1 MADGSRDVAGASS
14 GNRGYWRMTDAAGKR
29 TTISALPLET
39 SPSVK
44 ASRKMPQLDGLR
56 AFAAL
61 AVLFNHLSTIRRT
74 GSIRCRGHTVAFSY
88 FSSSAAEQR
97 VVCSRCRHCST
108 LGRSVM
114 TSAFFTPYAECNR
127 GERPRIPEPAS
138 LAHSGFPAL
147 CIGQMLESTCS

>member
-29 TTISALPLET
+29 TPISALPLET

-88 FSSSAAEQR
+88 FFVLSGGAAGR
-97 VVCSRCRHCST
+97 LLTLPPLLYLGKISYDVCLFH
-108 LGRSVM
+108 
-114 TSAFFTPYAECNR
+114 
-127 GERPRIPEPAS
+127 
-138 LAHSGFPAL
+138 AL
-147 CIGQMLESTCS
+147 CG